1 MALEPKLTDYVSVIM
16 QLYEQFMQHRI
27 DKQGVTPAKSLTYST
42 CSFIIF
48 FMLMQFRGIYG
59 FKTQWRWLIN
69 HPEVLPM
76 LGWQQPPHRT
86 TIARRYKA
94 LYEVIETFV
103 LFIGQYAADL
113 SEQFNLAHL
122 IADKSLFKARGPV
135 WHQADRKAGKVPNH
149 LRNLDTDATWSK
161 SGYHGWVY
169 GYGLH
174 IICTQAAFPTLIT
187 VQSASVS
194 ESWAIDHKAPEI
206 LAQLS
211 PQTLTA
217 DDAYTQASRIRR
229 WAKSQVA
236 LITPALR
243 WTKGRYAKAYHRFI
257 NQPKQRR
264 HLSKRRSSVEPL
276 FDLIAKVI
284 GTLTQQKQLPV
295 KGFSNVRC
303 CLAIAVLS
311 VQVAMIANAIWKLPT
326 RNVSHMAAVFQ

>member
-1 MALEPKLTDYVSVIM
+1 MAKEPTLTDYVSVIM
-16 QLYEQFMQHRI
+16 HLFEQFMQYRI
-27 DKQGVTPAKSLTYST
+27 DKEGIHKTKLLTY
-42 CSFIIF
+42 CPRSFIIF
-48 FMLMQFRGIYG
+48 FIMMQFRGIYA
-59 FKTQWRWLIN
+59 FKTQWRWLMN
-69 HPEVLPM
+69 HTEVLQM
-76 LGWQQPPHRT
+76 LGWHQPPHRT

-94 LYEVIETFV
+94 LYQTIEAFV

-113 SEQFNLAHL
+113 SEQFSPTDLVV
-122 IADKSLFKARGPV
+122 DKSLFKARGPV

-161 SGYHGWVY
+161 SSYHGWVY

-194 ESWAIDHKAPEI
+194 ESFVIDKKAPEI
-206 LAQLS
+206 LTHLS
-211 PQTLTA
+211 PKTLTA

-243 WTKGRYAKAYHRFI
+243 WTKGRFAKAYHRFI
-257 NQPKQRR
+257 DQPEQRFC
-264 HLSKRRSSVEPL
+264 LTKRRSSVEPL
-276 FDLIAKVI
+276 FDLIAKTI
-284 GTLTQQKQLPV
+284 GTTLQQKQVPV
-295 KGFSNVRC
+295 KGFFNVRS
-303 CLAIAVLS
+303 CLAIGVLS
-311 VQVAMIANAIWKLPT
+311 VQIAMIVNAIWNLPT

>member
-1 MALEPKLTDYVSVIM
+1 M
-16 QLYEQFMQHRI
+16 
-27 DKQGVTPAKSLTYST
+27 
-42 CSFIIF
+42 
-48 FMLMQFRGIYG
+48 
-59 FKTQWRWLIN
+59 
-69 HPEVLPM
+69 
-76 LGWQQPPHRT
+76 
-86 TIARRYKA
+86 
-94 LYEVIETFV
+94 
-103 LFIGQYAADL
+103 
-113 SEQFNLAHL
+113 
-122 IADKSLFKARGPV
+122 
-135 WHQADRKAGKVPNH
+135 PNH
-149 LRNLDTDATWSK
+149 LRKLDTDATWSK
-161 SGYHGWVY
+161 SWVY

-174 IICTQAAFPTLIT
+174 IICTQDAFPTLMT

-206 LAQLS
+206 LTQLS
-211 PQTLTA
+211 PQNSA

-284 GTLTQQKQLPV
+284 GTSTQQKQLPV

-326 RNVSHMAAVFQ
+326 RNVSHMMKYYAHPSLSCWGSSLTRQTCKNNIPPILVEGIGRLTMQSKKMAFQS

>member
-1 MALEPKLTDYVSVIM
+1 MTL
-16 QLYEQFMQHRI
+16 QFMQHRI

-94 LYEVIETFV
+94 LYGVIKAFV

-135 WHQADRKAGKVPNH
+135 WHQVDRKAGVVPNR

-174 IICTQAAFPTLIT
+174 IICTQDAFPTLMT

-206 LAQLS
+206 LTQLS

-257 NQPKQRR
+257 SQPKQRR

-284 GTLTQQKQLPV
+284 GTSTQQKQLPV
-295 KGFSNVRC
+295 KGFFNVRC

>member
-1 MALEPKLTDYVSVIM
+1 MAS
-16 QLYEQFMQHRI
+16 
-27 DKQGVTPAKSLTYST
+27 
-42 CSFIIF
+42 
-48 FMLMQFRGIYG
+48 
-59 FKTQWRWLIN
+59 
-69 HPEVLPM
+69 
-76 LGWQQPPHRT
+76 
-86 TIARRYKA
+86 
-94 LYEVIETFV
+94 
-103 LFIGQYAADL
+103 
-113 SEQFNLAHL
+113 
-122 IADKSLFKARGPV
+122 
-135 WHQADRKAGKVPNH
+135 
-149 LRNLDTDATWSK
+149 
-161 SGYHGWVY
+161 
-169 GYGLH
+169 YGLH

-206 LAQLS
+206 LTQLS

-264 HLSKRRSSVEPL
+264 YLSKRRSSVEPL

-284 GTLTQQKQLPV
+284 GASTQQKQLPV
-295 KGFSNVRC
+295 KGFFNVRC

-326 RNVSHMAAVFQ
+326 RNLSYGGCVPMKYYAHPSIIIATGTTQEPFE

>member
-1 MALEPKLTDYVSVIM
+1 MAQSPMLTDYVGLIM
-16 QLYEQFMQHRI
+16 HLFEQFMQDRI
-27 DKQGVTPAKSLTYST
+27 EKQGIKQAKSSTYCT
-42 CSFIIF
+42 RSFIIF
-48 FMLMQFRGIYG
+48 FIIMQFRGIYA
-59 FKTQWRWLIN
+59 FKAQWRWLTH

-94 LYEVIETFV
+94 LYEEIEAFI

-113 SEQFNLAHL
+113 SEQFNPTDLVV
-122 IADKSLFKARGPV
+122 DKSLFKARGPV
-135 WHQADRKAGKVPNH
+135 WHQTDRKVGKCLPIYVTLTPTP
-149 LRNLDTDATWSK
+149 LGARVS
-161 SGYHGWVY
+161 YHGWVY

-174 IICTQAAFPTLIT
+174 IICTQDAFPTLTT

-194 ESWAIDHKAPEI
+194 ESWVIDHKAPEI
-206 LAQLS
+206 LTHLS

-243 WTKGRYAKAYHRFI
+243 WTQGRVAEAYHRFI
-257 NQPKQRR
+257 DQPEQRLC
-264 HLSKRRSSVEPL
+264 LSKRRSSVEPL

-284 GTLTQQKQLPV
+284 GTTPQQKQLPV
-295 KGFSNVRC
+295 KGFCNVRC
-303 CLAIAVLS
+303 CLAIGVLS
-311 VQVAMIANAIWKLPT
+311 VQIAMIVNAIWSLPA

>member
-1 MALEPKLTDYVSVIM
+1 MAQSPMLTDYVGLIM
-16 QLYEQFMQHRI
+16 HLFEQFMQDRI
-27 DKQGVTPAKSLTYST
+27 EKQGIKQTKSSTYCT
-42 CSFIIF
+42 RSFIIF
-48 FMLMQFRGIYG
+48 FMLMQFRGIYA
-59 FKTQWRWLIN
+59 FKTQWRWLTN
-69 HPEVLPM
+69 HPEVLQT

-94 LYEVIETFV
+94 LYEGIEAFI

-113 SEQFNLAHL
+113 SEQFNPTDLVV
-122 IADKSLFKARGPV
+122 DKSLFKARGPV
-135 WHQADRKAGKVPNH
+135 WHQTDRKVGKVPTH

-161 SGYHGWVY
+161 SSYHGWVY

-174 IICTQAAFPTLIT
+174 IICTQDAFPTLIT
-187 VQSASVS
+187 VKSASVS
-194 ESWAIDHKAPEI
+194 ESWVIDHKAPEI
-206 LAQLS
+206 LTHLS

-243 WTKGRYAKAYHRFI
+243 WTQGRVAEAYHRFI
-257 NQPKQRR
+257 NQPEQRLC
-264 HLSKRRSSVEPL
+264 LSKRRSSVEPL

-284 GTLTQQKQLPV
+284 GTTPQQKQLPV
-295 KGFSNVRC
+295 KGFCNVRC
-303 CLAIAVLS
+303 CLAIGVLS
-311 VQVAMIANAIWKLPT
+311 VQIAMIVNAIWSLPA